1 MVLIYCIFTVK
12 FVTGLNI
19 YSKRER
25 VKFVT
30 GLNIYS
36 KRERESPFCDVFL
49 NILFKYIVLLFS

>member
-36 KRERESPFCDVFL
+36 KRERERERVHFVMYF
-49 NILFKYIVLLFS
+49 